1 MNKRRL
7 RKPIRV
13 FLKGVAIIVGI
24 YIMLMLMAL
33 YIGEAHAQSL
43 NKYRHLQIEQEEIV
57 NESEW

>member
-7 RKPIRV
+7 RKSIRV
-13 FLKGVAIIVGI
+13 FLKGVATIIGI

-33 YIGEAHAQSL
+33 YIGETHAQQL
-43 NKYRHLQIEQEEIV
+43 NKYKHLEIQQEEIV

>member
-13 FLKGVAIIVGI
+13 FLKGVATIIGI

-33 YIGEAHAQSL
+33 YIGETHAQQL
-43 NKYRHLQIEQEEIV
+43 NKYKHLEIQQEEIV